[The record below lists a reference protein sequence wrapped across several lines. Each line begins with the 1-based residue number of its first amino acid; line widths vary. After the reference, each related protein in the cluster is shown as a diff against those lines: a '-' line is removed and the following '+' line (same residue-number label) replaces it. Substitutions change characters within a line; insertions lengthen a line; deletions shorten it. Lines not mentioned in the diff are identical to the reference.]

1 MKIRRLLSLNPR
13 DLLLREIRRR
23 DFRSRRGT
31 AFRHRAV
38 RDDQSAAAEHEKRK
52 DKCFQKEKAPLVIP
66 AAA

>member
-1 MKIRRLLSLNPR
+1 M
-13 DLLLREIRRR
+13 DGEVR
-23 DFRSRRGT
+23 DFVPDAPGRRVKVVDQPRRGA